1 MWLGCCFLVATAWQ
15 AATITCI
22 NAPTGVAD
30 GSYYVLPY
38 SLTIDG
44 NSQTITCFDFMD
56 DVNGRD
62 TFRRTF
68 FP

>member
-22 NAPTGVAD
+22 NAPTGVTD
-30 GSYYVLPY
+30 GSYYVLLY
-38 SLTIDG
+38 RLTIDG
-44 NSQTITCFDFMD
+44 NSQTVTCFDFRD